1 MGNSSSV
8 EDGSGLASPN
18 ILSKVTV
25 KGSKADMDAFLTE
38 GRVNNVQIAY
48 VTKKQHER
56 FNPRNINRRVELT
69 HAVLKDVKRNWAM
82 ISEGPETQGSFR
94 GASTSLVALYDT
106 FFARLFLLEPSMRSM
121 FGDNMI
127 RQSKFLVGLVNVI
140 VKMEDM
146 LKQGLS
152 PLYSFADRSVA
163 MGARPEH
170 YEVIAEV
177 LPIALE
183 ACAGE
188 GVWTPDVAGA
198 WRDVM
203 SFAILAVVERT
214 VESWGST
221 HGTSLSE
228 MWHALSDW
236 RSHTSKYKFL
246 SPTASSSSPMNGD
259 SSGRGRKGSS
269 NDRGKGSKATSSSAF
284 STGSSLGSSG
294 SGRPPEAPPPLGR
307 RDLAEGA
314 HHLHHKKGLGS
325 LSFKRKGSGGASKS
339 SLSSANVP
347 SMDLD
352 SGFLSDGEAD
362 VLSPD
367 HRSPAGVSFDA
378 SGGGR
383 KRGVLKGGPRDD
395 LSSSPDGKI
404 SSVSVGGGSG
414 DVGASFVQSMD
425 SLRLPP
431 DSSSSPASSS
441 GVAVGAAANPLRG
454 LRAIGDHSRRSS
466 DNSSAGSAADQRQ
479 QWTSSLGRRAPASAG
494 AGSDGSMSSSSI
506 TSASAVPGHRANGSS
521 RSSFNLLRKKL
532 TRSASLESEDSRL
545 RAAEFGAPVGYRG
558 RSGGSGDGLIGGGS
572 GSGSGSGGGV
582 RGRGRDGSAALGT
595 VYVRSRSVLDEA
607 LPTTDQ
613 HQAALELR

>member
-1 MGNSSSV
+1 
-8 EDGSGLASPN
+8 
-18 ILSKVTV
+18 
-25 KGSKADMDAFLTE
+25 
-38 GRVNNVQIAY
+38 
-48 VTKKQHER
+48 
-56 FNPRNINRRVELT
+56 
-69 HAVLKDVKRNWAM
+69 
-82 ISEGPETQGSFR
+82 
-94 GASTSLVALYDT
+94 
-106 FFARLFLLEPSMRSM
+106 
-121 FGDNMI
+121 
-127 RQSKFLVGLVNVI
+127 
-140 VKMEDM
+140 
-146 LKQGLS
+146 
-152 PLYSFADRSVA
+152 
-163 MGARPEH
+163 
-170 YEVIAEV
+170 
-177 LPIALE
+177 
-183 ACAGE
+183 
-188 GVWTPDVAGA
+188 
-198 WRDVM
+198 
-203 SFAILAVVERT
+203 
-214 VESWGST
+214 
-221 HGTSLSE
+221 

-236 RSHTSKYKFL
+236 RSRTSKYKFL
-246 SPTASSSSPMNGD
+246 SPPASSSSPMNAD
-259 SSGRGRKGSS
+259 SSGRGRKGS
-269 NDRGKGSKATSSSAF
+269 NDRGKGSKAASSSAF
-284 STGSSLGSSG
+284 STGSSLGSNG

-307 RDLAEGA
+307 RDLDEGA

-325 LSFKRKGSGGASKS
+325 LSFKRKGSGGASNS
-339 SLSSANVP
+339 SLSAANVP

-352 SGFLSDGEAD
+352 SGFLSDGDAD
-362 VLSPD
+362 ALSPD
-367 HRSPAGVSFDA
+367 HRSPAGVAFDA

-383 KRGVLKGGPRDD
+383 KRGGLKGAPRDD
-395 LSSSPDGKI
+395 LSSSSPDGKI

-431 DSSSSPASSS
+431 DSFSSPASSS

-558 RSGGSGDGLIGGGS
+558 RSGGSGDGLIVG

-613 HQAALELR
+613 QQAALELR